1 MTPVDQT
8 KTLAQG
14 QRGNCLAA
22 SVASLFDLPL
32 ADVPEFEEMADDAWK
47 PALDA
52 WVRVQGKRLVKK
64 RPGEHSPNEH
74 YIALGL
80 SERGCKHATIGLDG
94 QIVHDPHHLRLG
106 LAQVV
111 CLYTVE
117 PA

>member
-8 KTLAQG
+8 KTLAKG
-14 QRGNCLAA
+14 LRGNCLAA

-32 ADVPEFEEMADDAWK
+32 TDVPEFEEMADDAWK
-47 PALDA
+47 PALEA
-52 WVRVQGKRLVKK
+52 WVLDQGKRLVKK
-64 RPGEHSPNEH
+64 RPGEHSQNEH
-74 YIALGL
+74 YIAIGL
-80 SERGCKHATIGLDG
+80 SERGCKHATIGLNG